1 MVTRDAYFCKQLLAV
16 TGMASDGPDVRRH
29 SAASFTLRN
38 DSYISTSISRWR
50 ADR

>member
-1 MVTRDAYFCKQLLAV
+1 VTRDGYLCKQLLAV
-16 TGMASDGPDVRRH
+16 PGVARDGPDARRH
-29 SAASFTLRN
+29 SATSFTLRN